1 MIIKVAFLALLNISI
16 FAQEY
21 AVVSNKLLAKIPV
34 EQVRAIFL
42 KKMTH
47 LNNIHLVPVNLPV
60 TSKIRQSFENNIV
73 KISQKR
79 LKSYWIK
86 QHYLGKRPPLRMK
99 SELSAVQFVK
109 NVQGAISYV
118 SLKNVN
124 DSVNILYK
132 WSDNK

>member
-1 MIIKVAFLALLNISI
+1 MLIKIYFLLMFGTNI

-21 AVVSNKLLAKIPV
+21 ALVSNKLLAKV
-34 EQVRAIFL
+34 SVDQVRAIFL

-60 TSKIRQSFENNIV
+60 SSKIRQSFEKYIV
-73 KISQKR
+73 KMSQKR

-99 SELSAVQFVK
+99 SELSAVRFVK
-109 NVQGAISYV
+109 NVQGAISYIN
-118 SLKNVN
+118 LKNVN
-124 DSVNILYK
+124 DSVTLLYK
-132 WSDNK
+132 WSDNE